1 MTGFFWS
8 TEEKEN
14 KHQPNFVKCWE
25 KLHNQGTR
33 SHSLIDITLFHCDTP
48 PLCSSPEMT
57 FDAKELSVKY
67 MAQLSTTP
75 VQCSTLSCSL
85 LQLHKYWEQIVV
97 RINVIIFSN
106 VMQQS
111 MVAFHTV
118 TIQISVHKWTNA
130 PAIRSIT
137 LQREAEAVSSHP
149 MMPKI
154 PPSPTSAASETYL
167 VVSLSLLWHV
177 RSLSIV

>member
-1 MTGFFWS
+1 MFI
-8 TEEKEN
+8 
-14 KHQPNFVKCWE
+14 KCWE

-33 SHSLIDITLFHCDTP
+33 SHSLSDITLFHYDAP

-75 VQCSTLSCSL
+75 VHCSTLSSTL
-85 LQLHKYWEQIVV
+85 PQLHKYWEQIMV
-97 RINVIIFSN
+97 RIDVIIFSN

-111 MVAFHTV
+111 MNVFHTA
-118 TIQISVHKWTNA
+118 TIKFSVHKWKKNA
-130 PAIRSIT
+130 QIT
-137 LQREAEAVSSHP
+137 TIIQQRQAGAVSSHP
-149 MMPKI
+149 MVPKI
-154 PPSPTSAASETYL
+154 PPSP
-167 VVSLSLLWHV
+167 LLLLLRHIWSCLCRFCDTI